1 VKFVLDA
8 EQKLFGETLDKLL
21 SAADAPGAARAW
33 AVGDSGPGLT
43 LWRALADAGV
53 FALAVPEPSGGVGVL
68 PVELVTAFTVIGGH
82 GVPGPYM
89 ETVAVAELLSRL
101 APSLRQAPLPRLAP
115 SLRQAPLTRQEPA
128 DAWLASS
135 DAWLPRIA
143 EGTAV
148 ASLVLPPD
156 VPYALDADV
165 ADVVL
170 AVDGD
175 GGLRLG
181 ARGTMHTSLDPARR
195 LFSVSPAKAVSDE
208 AVSDMAA
215 PAAVAAFDMGALL
228 CAAQLAGIGERLLSV
243 TVEYAKTRQ
252 QFGRPIG
259 SFQAVKHHLANA
271 YVALE
276 YARPLLY
283 GAALAYG
290 SADFP
295 REVSAAKA
303 ATSDA
308 TYFASRIALQVHG
321 AIGYTDEYDPSLLI
335 RKARALRGAWGSPST
350 HRSRVLASL
359 I

>member
-1 VKFVLDA
+1 MKFVLDA

-82 GVPGPYM
+82 GVPGPYV
-89 ETVAVAELLSRL
+89 ETVAVAELLS
-101 APSLRQAPLPRLAP
+101 RLAP

-181 ARGTMHTSLDPARR
+181 SRGTMHTSLDPARR

-228 CAAQLAGIGERLLSV
+228 CAAQLAGLGERLLSV
-243 TVEYAKTRQ
+243 AVEYAKTRQ